1 MVALILLLAALA
13 TRAAVFGNPV
23 IDHDDQF
30 YVVVADR
37 MLHGALPY
45 VDIWD
50 RKPIG
55 LFLLYAAMR
64 ELGGEGIVQYQ
75 LAACLAVSAT
85 AFLVWWI
92 ARPLAGPGKA
102 LWAAL
107 LYLVYCLVFDGAA
120 GQSPVFYN
128 LLVASAALLIIRLRD
143 RAGRGAVR
151 AGELAFVGG
160 IAMLLI
166 GLAIQIKYTVVF
178 EGAFFG
184 LSLVFLAAAELRSRA
199 LTVGFACLWMACGL
213 APTAAAAAAYYHLG
227 YFDAFAQ
234 ANFISIFYRHE
245 RWLPSFGRLV
255 ATLAALVPL
264 LYWAN
269 RGWRARVPSRPGS
282 AKAFITAWSAVGL
295 AAYLA
300 FGSYYDHYALPLLL
314 PLSLLAAMG
323 AARATT
329 WRTPWLTLLG
339 VLALGAVAV
348 GIRIY
353 AVGNAGQVAALSR
366 LVRQNLDGCLF
377 VYEGDTILYK
387 TTGACME
394 SRYVFP
400 SHLNAAKE
408 QGALG
413 VDAVAEVHRILA
425 RQPSVIVMADRDRGG
440 ATNFATRRLVTEA
453 AARDYRL
460 AGSAEVGAGR
470 WLVYR
475 LVR

>member
-1 MVALILLLAALA
+1 VALIIGLCALA

-30 YVVVADR
+30 YVLVADR

-64 ELGGEGIVQYQ
+64 AMGGEGIVEYQ
-75 LAACLAVSAT
+75 LVACLAVSAT
-85 AFLVWWI
+85 AFLIWVL
-92 ARPLAGPGKA
+92 ARPLAGAGKA

-128 LLVASAALLIIRLRD
+128 VLVGSAALAIVRMRE
-143 RAGRGAVR
+143 RGANGTLR
-151 AGELAFVGG
+151 PGQLALGG
-160 IAMLLI
+160 SLAMLLVGI
-166 GLAIQIKYTVVF
+166 AIQIKYTVVF

-184 LSLVFLAAAELRSRA
+184 LALVYLAATCVRSRV
-199 LTVGFACLWMACGL
+199 LLVILACLWMACGL
-213 APTAAAAAAYYHLG
+213 APTAAAAAAYYRLG
-227 YFDAFAQ
+227 QFDAFAQ
-234 ANFISIFYRHE
+234 ANFISIFYRQE
-245 RWLPSFGRLV
+245 RWLPSFGRLL
-255 ATLAALVPL
+255 ATLAALAPL
-264 LYWAN
+264 FYWAN
-269 RGWRARVPSRPGS
+269 RGWRARLDPQPGG
-282 AKAFITAWSAVGL
+282 AKGFVTAWSAVAL
-295 AAYLA
+295 IAYLA
-300 FGSYYDHYALPLLL
+300 FGSYYDHYALPVLL
-314 PLSLLAAMG
+314 PLSVLAAMG
-323 AARATT
+323 AASVPGWRASG
-329 WRTPWLTLLG
+329 LTLLG
-339 VLALGAVAV
+339 VLALGALAV
-348 GIRIY
+348 GIRVY
-353 AVGNAGQVAALSR
+353 AVGNAAQVAALTR

-387 TTGACME
+387 TTGACIE

-413 VDAVAEVHRILA
+413 VDPVAEVRRILA
-425 RQPSVIVMADRDRGG
+425 RRPSVVVLQDRDRGG
-440 ATNFATRRLVTEA
+440 ATNFATRQVVTQTLSH
-453 AARDYRL
+453 DYRL

-475 LVR
+475 LAR